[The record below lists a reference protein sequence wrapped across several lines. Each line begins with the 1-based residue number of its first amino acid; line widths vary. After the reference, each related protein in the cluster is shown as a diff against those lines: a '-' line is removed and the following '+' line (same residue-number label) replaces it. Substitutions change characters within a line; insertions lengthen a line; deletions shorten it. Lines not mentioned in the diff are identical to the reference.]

1 MHLQAGQGN
10 TAQAA
15 LNAIAAANVKE
26 VAVTELDIA
35 GAPSNDYAQVVRAC
49 LNTPKCVGI
58 TVWGVRDTVRILPL
72 KRVTG
77 LTPNRTRGVRAPTPS
92 SSTLSSG
99 PKQPTMPFSLNCKRG
114 LWFLLAEFS
123 TPKKA
128 HRMSMNTFCFSLTT
142 R

>member
-1 MHLQAGQGN
+1 LDAPNAKINGCVALVNRVNQANPGAIDGIGTQMHLQAGQGN

-58 TVWGVRDTVRILPL
+58 TVWGVRDTVRILPF
-72 KRVTG
+72 KRV
-77 LTPNRTRGVRAPTPS
+77 
-92 SSTLSSG
+92 
-99 PKQPTMPFSLNCKRG
+99 
-114 LWFLLAEFS
+114 
-123 TPKKA
+123 
-128 HRMSMNTFCFSLTT
+128 
-142 R
+142 